1 LRQREN
7 NTNEENITS
16 RWDRMKPEKNRYSG
30 MINVGIVEDDSEIR
44 EAICSYLN
52 DQENIRCELAEESV
66 EKFIRFLY
74 PDKLPNVI
82 LMDIGLP
89 GMSGISGIK
98 LIKERYPEI
107 DILMLTVHNDPHK
120 IFQSLCAGA
129 TGYLLKT
136 TPLTEIKRFIEELSL
151 GGAPMSP
158 QIARRV
164 IEYFQEGK
172 EERKPSP
179 LTEKEK
185 EIVLDLVDG
194 LSYKMIADKQS
205 VSIDT
210 VRTHIK
216 HIYNKLHVHSKADV
230 IRKSLQGEI

>member
-1 LRQREN
+1 
-7 NTNEENITS
+7 
-16 RWDRMKPEKNRYSG
+16 
-30 MINVGIVEDDSEIR
+30 MINVGIVEDDNEIR
-44 EAICSYLN
+44 EAMCNYLN
-52 DQENIRCELAEESV
+52 EQENIRCNLAEESV
-66 EKFIRFLY
+66 EKFMRFLF
-74 PDKLPNVI
+74 PEKLPNVI

-98 LIKERYPEI
+98 LIKEKFPEI
-107 DILMLTVHNDPHK
+107 DILMLTVHNDPQK

-136 TPLTEIKRFIEELSL
+136 TPLTEIKKFVEELAE

-164 IEYFQEGK
+164 IEFFQNDK
-172 EERKPSP
+172 EERQSSP
-179 LTEKEK
+179 LTDKEK

-194 LSYKMIADKQS
+194 LSYKMIADKQN
-205 VSIDT
+205 ITIET

-216 HIYNKLHVHSKADV
+216 HIYNKLHVHCKADV

>member
-1 LRQREN
+1 MR
-7 NTNEENITS
+7 IG
-16 RWDRMKPEKNRYSG
+16 KNRYSV
-30 MINVGIVEDDSEIR
+30 MINVGIIEDDAEIR

-52 DQENIRCELAEESV
+52 DQNNIRCDIAEESV
-66 EKFIRFLY
+66 EKFMRFLY
-74 PDKLPNVI
+74 PGKLPDVI

-98 LIKERYPEI
+98 LIREKYPEI

-129 TGYLLKT
+129 TGYILKT
-136 TPLTEIKRFIEELSL
+136 TPLSGIKKYLEDLAD

-164 IEYFQEGK
+164 IEYFQDVK
-172 EERKPSP
+172 EEKEPSP

-194 LSYKMIADKQS
+194 LSYKMIADKQF

-210 VRTHIK
+210 IRTHIK
-216 HIYNKLHVHSKADV
+216 HIYSKLHVHCKADV
-230 IRKSLQGEI
+230 IRKSLEGEI

>member
-1 LRQREN
+1 
-7 NTNEENITS
+7 
-16 RWDRMKPEKNRYSG
+16 MKIEKNKYSD
-30 MINVGIVEDDSEIR
+30 MISVGIVEDDSEVR

-52 DQENIRCELAEESV
+52 DQENMQCKLAEESV
-66 EKFIRFLY
+66 EKFMRFLY
-74 PDKLPNVI
+74 PDKLPDVI

-98 LIKERYPEI
+98 LIKEKYPEI
-107 DILMLTVHNDPHK
+107 DILMLTVHNEPHK

-136 TPLTEIKRFIEELSL
+136 TPLTGIKKFIEELSM

-172 EERKPSP
+172 EEKKESP
-179 LTEKEK
+179 LTDKEK

-216 HIYNKLHVHSKADV
+216 HIYYKLHVHCKADV

>member
-1 LRQREN
+1 VKTAKQIYL
-7 NTNEENITS
+7 S
-16 RWDRMKPEKNRYSG
+16 
-30 MINVGIVEDDSEIR
+30 MINVGIVEDDKEIR

-52 DQENIRCELAEESV
+52 DQPNIRCKIAEESV
-66 EKFIRFLY
+66 EKFMRYLNAEH
-74 PDKLPNVI
+74 LPEVI

-98 LIKERYPEI
+98 LIKEMYPEI

-136 TPLTEIKRFIEELSL
+136 TPMPEIKKCLEEISS

-164 IEYFQEGK
+164 IEYFQKVKDEK
-172 EERKPSP
+172 VQSP

-194 LSYKMIADKQS
+194 LSYKMIADKQN
-205 VSIDT
+205 ITIET

-216 HIYNKLHVHSKADV
+216 HIYNKLHVHCKADV

>member
-1 LRQREN
+1 MRQNQNGYLR
-7 NTNEENITS
+7 
-16 RWDRMKPEKNRYSG
+16 
-30 MINVGIVEDDSEIR
+30 MIKVGVVEDDIEIR
-44 EAICSYLN
+44 EAICNYLSG
-52 DQENIRCELAEESV
+52 QENMICNIAEESV

-74 PDKLPNVI
+74 PEILPDVI

-89 GMSGISGIK
+89 GMSGISGIR
-98 LIKERYPEI
+98 LIKEKYPEI
-107 DILMLTVHNDPHK
+107 DILMLTVHNDPQK
-120 IFQSLCAGA
+120 IFQSICAGA

-136 TPLTEIKRFIEELSL
+136 TPLPEIKKFIEELSA

-164 IEYFQEGK
+164 IEYFQKGK
-172 EERKPSP
+172 EEKKTSA

-194 LSYKMIADKQS
+194 LSYKMIADKQNI
-205 VSIDT
+205 SIDT

-216 HIYNKLHVHSKADV
+216 HIYNKLHVHCKADV

>member
-1 LRQREN
+1 MVSN
-7 NTNEENITS
+7 
-16 RWDRMKPEKNRYSG
+16 KNRFLN
-30 MINVGIVEDDSEIR
+30 MVNVGIVEDDKEIR

-52 DQENIRCELAEESV
+52 NQQNMSCEIAEESV
-66 EKFIRFLY
+66 EKFIRLLY
-74 PDKLPNVI
+74 PDKLPDVI

-98 LIKERYPEI
+98 LIKEKYPGI
-107 DILMLTVHNDPHK
+107 DILMLTIHNDPHK

-136 TPLTEIKRFIEELSL
+136 TPLTEIKKFIEELSL

-164 IEYFQEGK
+164 IDYFHESK
-172 EERKPSP
+172 HAKVESP
-179 LTEKEK
+179 LTNKEK

-194 LSYKMIADKQS
+194 LSYKMIADKQN

-216 HIYNKLHVHSKADV
+216 HVYYKLHVHCKADV

>member
-1 LRQREN
+1 MVSN
-7 NTNEENITS
+7 
-16 RWDRMKPEKNRYSG
+16 KNRFLN
-30 MINVGIVEDDSEIR
+30 MINVGIVEDDKEIR
-44 EAICSYLN
+44 EAICAYLN
-52 DQENIRCELAEESV
+52 GQSNISCEIAEESV
-66 EKFIRFLY
+66 EKFIRLLY
-74 PDKLPNVI
+74 TDKLPDVI

-98 LIKERYPEI
+98 LIKEKYPDI
-107 DILMLTVHNDPHK
+107 DILMLTIHNDPHK

-136 TPLTEIKRFIEELSL
+136 TPLTEIKKFIEELSL

-164 IEYFQEGK
+164 IDYFHESK
-172 EERKPSP
+172 HEKVESI
-179 LTEKEK
+179 LTNKEK

-194 LSYKMIADKQS
+194 LSYKMIADKQN
-205 VSIDT
+205 VTIDT

-216 HIYNKLHVHSKADV
+216 HVYNKLHVHCKADV

>member
-1 LRQREN
+1 
-7 NTNEENITS
+7 
-16 RWDRMKPEKNRYSG
+16 

-52 DQENIRCELAEESV
+52 EQENIRCDLAEESV
-66 EKFIRFLY
+66 EKFMRFLY
-74 PDKLPNVI
+74 SDKLPNVI

-98 LIKERYPEI
+98 LIKEKFPEI

-136 TPLTEIKRFIEELSL
+136 TPLSEIKKFIEELST

-164 IEYFQEGK
+164 IEYFQK
-172 EERKPSP
+172 EKEDKKPSP

-194 LSYKMIADKQS
+194 LSYKMIADKQN
-205 VSIDT
+205 ITIET

-216 HIYNKLHVHSKADV
+216 HIYHKLHVHCKADV

>member
-1 LRQREN
+1 
-7 NTNEENITS
+7 
-16 RWDRMKPEKNRYSG
+16 
-30 MINVGIVEDDSEIR
+30 MIYVGIVEDDIEIR

-52 DQENIRCELAEESV
+52 DQRNMRCELAEESV
-66 EKFIRFLY
+66 EKFMRVLY
-74 PDKLPNVI
+74 PDKLPDVI

-98 LIKERYPEI
+98 LIKEKYPEI
-107 DILMLTVHNDPHK
+107 DILMLTIHNDPHK

-129 TGYLLKT
+129 TGYLLKA
-136 TPLTEIKRFIEELSL
+136 TPLTEIKKFIEELSM

-164 IEYFQEGK
+164 IEYFQKGK
-172 EERKPSP
+172 EEKKESL
-179 LTEKEK
+179 LTDKER

-194 LSYKMIADKQS
+194 LSYKMIADRQN
-205 VSIDT
+205 ITIET

-216 HIYNKLHVHSKADV
+216 HIYTKLHVHCKADV

>member
-1 LRQREN
+1 
-7 NTNEENITS
+7 
-16 RWDRMKPEKNRYSG
+16 
-30 MINVGIVEDDSEIR
+30 MIYIGIDEDDIEIR
-44 EAICSYLN
+44 EAICTYLN
-52 DQENIRCELAEESV
+52 DQDNMSCKLAEESV
-66 EKFIRFLY
+66 EKFMRFLY
-74 PDKLPNVI
+74 PDKLPDVI

-98 LIKERYPEI
+98 LIKEKYPEI

-136 TPLTEIKRFIEELSL
+136 TPLTEIKKFIEELSL

-164 IEYFQEGK
+164 IEFFQEGK
-172 EERKPSP
+172 EEKKESP
-179 LTEKEK
+179 LTDKEK

-194 LSYKMIADKQS
+194 LSYKMIADKQFI
-205 VSIDT
+205 SIDT

-216 HIYNKLHVHSKADV
+216 HIYYKLHVHCKADV

>member
-1 LRQREN
+1 MR
-7 NTNEENITS
+7 S
-16 RWDRMKPEKNRYSG
+16 EKKRFLS
-30 MINVGIVEDDSEIR
+30 MINIGIVEDDKEIR

-52 DQENIRCELAEESV
+52 DQENMRCELAEESV
-66 EKFIRFLY
+66 EKFMRFLY
-74 PDKLPNVI
+74 PDKLPDII

-98 LIKERYPEI
+98 LIKEKYSDI

-136 TPLTEIKRFIEELSL
+136 TPLTEIKKFIEELAL

-164 IEYFQEGK
+164 IDYFHSSKQEK
-172 EERKPSP
+172 TESI
-179 LTEKEK
+179 LTNKEK

-194 LSYKMIADKQS
+194 LSYKMIADKQNIT
-205 VSIDT
+205 IDT

-216 HIYNKLHVHSKADV
+216 HVYNKLHVHCKADV

>member
-1 LRQREN
+1 
-7 NTNEENITS
+7 
-16 RWDRMKPEKNRYSG
+16 
-30 MINVGIVEDDSEIR
+30 MIKIGIVEDDKEIR
-44 EAICSYLN
+44 EAICLYLN
-52 DQENIRCELAEESV
+52 NQQNMNCVIAEESV
-66 EKFIRFLY
+66 EKFLKLLY
-74 PDKLPNVI
+74 QDKLPDVI

-98 LIKERYPEI
+98 LVKEKYPDI
-107 DILMLTVHNDPHK
+107 DILMLTVHNDPQK

-136 TPLTEIKRFIEELSL
+136 TPLTEIKKFIEELSL

-164 IEYFQEGK
+164 IEFFREGQAK
-172 EERKPSP
+172 KDPSL
-179 LTEKEK
+179 LTGKEK

-194 LSYKMIADKQS
+194 LSYKMIADKQN
-205 VSIDT
+205 ITIET

-216 HIYNKLHVHSKADV
+216 HIYNKLHIHCKADV

>member
-1 LRQREN
+1 M
-7 NTNEENITS
+7 T
-16 RWDRMKPEKNRYSG
+16 PEKKIYLS
-30 MINVGIVEDDSEIR
+30 MINVGIVEDDKVIR

-52 DQENIRCELAEESV
+52 DQPNIRCKIAEESV
-66 EKFIRFLY
+66 EKFMRFLNAEH
-74 PDKLPNVI
+74 LPNVI

-98 LIKERYPEI
+98 LIKEMYPEI

-136 TPLTEIKRFIEELSL
+136 TPMTEIKKCIEELSS

-164 IEYFQEGK
+164 IEYFQKVK
-172 EERKPSP
+172 EEKVPSQ

-194 LSYKMIADKQS
+194 LSYKMIADKQN
-205 VSIDT
+205 ITIET

-216 HIYNKLHVHSKADV
+216 HIYNKLHVHCKADV

>member
-1 LRQREN
+1 MVSN
-7 NTNEENITS
+7 
-16 RWDRMKPEKNRYSG
+16 KNRFLS
-30 MINVGIVEDDSEIR
+30 MISVGIVEDDTEIR

-52 DQENIRCELAEESV
+52 DQENMRCEIAEESV
-66 EKFIRFLY
+66 EKFMRFLY
-74 PDKLPNVI
+74 PDKLPDVI

-98 LIKERYPEI
+98 LIKEKYPDI

-136 TPLTEIKRFIEELSL
+136 TPLTEIKKFIEELSK

-164 IEYFQEGK
+164 IDYFH
-172 EERKPSP
+172 ERKHEKVESP
-179 LTEKEK
+179 LTSKEK

-194 LSYKMIADKQS
+194 LSYKMIADKQN
-205 VSIDT
+205 VTIDT
-210 VRTHIK
+210 IRTHIK
-216 HIYNKLHVHSKADV
+216 HVYNKLHVHCKADV

>member
-1 LRQREN
+1 
-7 NTNEENITS
+7 
-16 RWDRMKPEKNRYSG
+16 
-30 MINVGIVEDDSEIR
+30 MIKIGIVEDDKEIR

-52 DQENIRCELAEESV
+52 NQQNMNCVIAEESV
-66 EKFIRFLY
+66 EKLLRLLY
-74 PDKLPNVI
+74 PDKLPDVI

-98 LIKERYPEI
+98 LIKEKYPDI
-107 DILMLTVHNDPHK
+107 DILMLTVHNDPQK

-136 TPLTEIKRFIEELSL
+136 TPLTEIKKFIEELSL

-164 IEYFQEGK
+164 IEFFREGQAK
-172 EERKPSP
+172 KDPSL
-179 LTEKEK
+179 LTWKEK

-194 LSYKMIADKQS
+194 LSYKMIADKQN
-205 VSIDT
+205 ITIET

-216 HIYNKLHVHSKADV
+216 HIYNKLHIHCKADV

>member
-1 LRQREN
+1 
-7 NTNEENITS
+7 
-16 RWDRMKPEKNRYSG
+16 MKLEKNRYSD
-30 MINVGIVEDDSEIR
+30 MISVGIVEDDIEIR
-44 EAICSYLN
+44 EAICTYLN
-52 DQENIRCELAEESV
+52 DQDSINCKLAEESV
-66 EKFIRFLY
+66 EKFMRFLY

-98 LIKERYPEI
+98 LIKEKYPEI

-164 IEYFQEGK
+164 IEYFQEDREEK
-172 EERKPSP
+172 EPSP
-179 LTEKEK
+179 LTDKEK

-205 VSIDT
+205 VSIET

-216 HIYNKLHVHSKADV
+216 HIYKKLHVHCKADV